1 MKQAIAAMM
10 FFASV
15 GISMPTFAAEP
26 SLHEVY
32 QAANAGKLDD
42 AQRMMKDVLQAH
54 PNSSNAHFVEA
65 ELLAKQGNLKLAA
78 SELASAEKLAPGL
91 PFANAQSVSNLKE
104 VIAHRAPNLGAPAQV
119 QHTPFAA
126 EPVHEQPSLPWGVIF
141 MGLGLIGFIVW
152 ATKLM
157 SRRNSLGGNG
167 PSQSGFGGNQPAYP
181 SGPTGGAPQ
190 GSGTPQGYGSPGT
203 APATGP
209 GLGSQLMGGLA
220 TGAAVGAGVVAG
232 QALMHHFMDG
242 DKTTPTS
249 DRAFSS
255 FDYIPDLPSTPLND
269 MGGNDF
275 GIADSSS
282 WDDGG
287 SSSDSDWN

>member
-1 MKQAIAAMM
+1 MKKVIVAMM
-10 FFASV
+10 LFASV

-42 AQRMMKDVLQAH
+42 AQHMMKEVLQAH
-54 PNSSNAHFVEA
+54 PNSGKAHFVEA
-65 ELLAKQGNLKLAA
+65 ELLSKQGNLKQAA
-78 SELASAEKLAPGL
+78 NELATAEKLAPGL
-91 PFANAQSVSNLKE
+91 PFANAQSVSNLRQ
-104 VIAHRAPNLGAPAQV
+104 VISRQSPNVGEPSQI
-119 QHTPFAA
+119 QHAPFAA
-126 EPVHEQPSLPWGVIF
+126 QPAHEESSLPWGMIF
-141 MGLGLIGFIVW
+141 LGLGLIAFIFW
-152 ATKLM
+152 ATKFM
-157 SRRNSLGGNG
+157 SRRNSLGGAS
-167 PSQSGFGGNQPAYP
+167 PSQSGFGNYHPAYP
-181 SGPTGGAPQ
+181 SGPTGGM
-190 GSGTPQGYGSPGT
+190 PQGYGAPGM
-203 APATGP
+203 APAAGT

-232 QALMHHFMDG
+232 EALMHHFIDG
-242 DKTTPTS
+242 NKTAPTN

-255 FDYIPDLPSTPLND
+255 FDNIPDLPSTPLND

-287 SSSDSDWN
+287 SSGDSDWN